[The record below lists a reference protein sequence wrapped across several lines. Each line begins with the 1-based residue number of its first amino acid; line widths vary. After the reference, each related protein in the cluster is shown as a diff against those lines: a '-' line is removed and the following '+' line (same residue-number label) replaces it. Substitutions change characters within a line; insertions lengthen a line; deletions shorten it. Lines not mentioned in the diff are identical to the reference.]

1 MYRTLAG
8 SKASIIKGVRYM
20 DRREGMK
27 LSKYEPYTKEQA
39 IKMFKA
45 INIDTELTLLQKL
58 QCKKIIKNNIS
69 R

>member
-1 MYRTLAG
+1 
-8 SKASIIKGVRYM
+8 M